1 MAGAPCRTN
10 KAPLLGCRGMHGML
24 SAVVIILAYAV
35 VAVAAGY
42 TAVKVFRGGPHGG

>member
-10 KAPLLGCRGMHGML
+10 RAWPLGSQGMHGML
-24 SAVVIILAYAV
+24 SAAVIVLAYAV

-42 TAVKVFRGGPHGG
+42 TAAKVVRGGPHDG